1 MFPLLTSTVCSC
13 FFFQRNCCS
22 TNGAPVWASEEK
34 MAVHQHVCSQDEP
47 RCWYMRDKWVTAAY
61 RDTKRHTKMQ
71 RWGTAGEGGLDR
83 CSASFALLRLKF
95 RGCNCCQ
102 CRWVTGERRR
112 WWCHRDCLA
121 CRAAAASFPKRSTF
135 LRIVVKEMSSEQKP
149 IWQLRVKW
157 GEKSKSHS
165 IWERLGGGAYPAGLR
180 LSLRLFPRGSVQDGT
195 PVPALWNKMLILSPK
210 EHT

>member
-1 MFPLLTSTVCSC
+1 MELLCEPLRRRWQCINMSAHKMNQDADTWEINGSRPLTGT
-13 FFFQRNCCS
+13 
-22 TNGAPVWASEEK
+22 
-34 MAVHQHVCSQDEP
+34 
-47 RCWYMRDKWVTAAY
+47 
-61 RDTKRHTKMQ
+61 
-71 RWGTAGEGGLDR
+71 RWGTLRCRGGEQRGGGLDR

-112 WWCHRDCLA
+112 WWCHGDCLA
-121 CRAAAASFPKRSTF
+121 CRAAAASFPNRSTF

-165 IWERLGGGAYPAGLR
+165 IWERLGGGAYPATLG
-180 LSLRLFPRGSVQDGT
+180 LSLHLFPRGSMQDGT
-195 PVPALWNKMLILSPK
+195 LVPALWNKMLLLSAK